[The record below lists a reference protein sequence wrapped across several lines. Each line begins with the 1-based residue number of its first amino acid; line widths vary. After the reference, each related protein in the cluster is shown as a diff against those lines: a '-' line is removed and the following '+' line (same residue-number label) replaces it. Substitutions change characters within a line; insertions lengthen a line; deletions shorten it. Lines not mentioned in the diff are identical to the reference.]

1 MPARGA
7 SLPATAPPSAHR
19 AGMGTGARFC
29 IRALGREGLHPSAPD
44 AVKALYEALAKDE
57 MRRGDLIR
65 VENIPV
71 LPPT

>member
-1 MPARGA
+1 
-7 SLPATAPPSAHR
+7 
-19 AGMGTGARFC
+19 MGTGARFC